1 MESFIQSGGSAV
13 STQLSPNNIDDD
25 SRMRDFLARHGG
37 SFGASPRHGESS
49 DGLRGWSE
57 VYAVDG
63 HILRCDWYKEGGQTE
78 MRYEERPPRST

>member
-1 MESFIQSGGSAV
+1 M
-13 STQLSPNNIDDD
+13 STTLSPDNIDDD

-37 SFGASPRHGESS
+37 AFGATPRRGESP

-63 HILRCDWYKEGGQTE
+63 HILRCDWSKEDDQTE
-78 MRYEERPPRST
+78 MRYEERPPHAPDPRT